1 MIADS
6 SSSAPVRL
14 AVVVLDGPLGEDPAI
29 AELIVG
35 ADLVVAADGGA
46 DRLGHVGQAPDLVV
60 GDLDSLDPARAA
72 QLAAAGIPIQRHP
85 RDKDLIDGELAMLAA
100 LRSDPDRIVLL
111 GLLGGTRPDMVLANQ
126 MLLFH
131 PRLAPGTAE
140 AMVPGWTI
148 FPVGEDVL
156 ELAAAPGKILS
167 LVPID
172 ATAEGV
178 DIEGVRWP
186 LSGAGLQRGQ
196 GRTLSNRV
204 AGEVIRVRCRTGR
217 ALLYL
222 ER

>member
-1 MIADS
+1 MADS
-6 SSSAPVRL
+6 YSPASGRL

-29 AELIVG
+29 ADLIAG
-35 ADLVVAADGGA
+35 AELVVAADGGA
-46 DRLGHVGQAPDLVV
+46 NRLGDSGQVPDLVV
-60 GDLDSLDPARAA
+60 GDLDSLDPARAE

-85 RDKDLIDGELAMLAA
+85 RDKDLIDGELALLAA
-100 LRSDPDRIVLL
+100 LRRHPDRIILL
-111 GLLGGTRPDMVLANQ
+111 GLLGGTRPDMILANQ

-131 PRLAPGTAE
+131 PQLAPATAT

-148 FPVGEDVL
+148 FPVGKDSL
-156 ELAAAPGKILS
+156 ELAAVPGKILS

-186 LSGAGLQRGQ
+186 LSGAVLQRGQ
-196 GRTLSNRV
+196 GRTLSNQV
-204 AGEVIRVRCRTGR
+204 AEDRVRVSCRTGR

>member
-1 MIADS
+1 MADRQPPAS
-6 SSSAPVRL
+6 GRL
-14 AVVVLDGPLGEDPAI
+14 AVVALDGPLGVDPAI
-29 AELIVG
+29 ADLIAG
-35 ADLVVAADGGA
+35 ADLIVAADGGA
-46 DRLGHVGQAPDLVV
+46 DRLGDSGQVPDLVV
-60 GDLDSLDPARAA
+60 GDLDSLDPDRAE

-85 RDKDLIDGELAMLAA
+85 RDKDLIDGELALQAA
-100 LRSDPDRIVLL
+100 LQSRPDRVVLL

-131 PRLAPGTAE
+131 PQLAPVTAT

-148 FPVGEDVL
+148 FPVGQDLL

-178 DIEGVRWP
+178 EISGVRWP
-186 LSGAGLQRGQ
+186 LSEAVLRRGQ

-204 AGEVIRVRCRTGR
+204 AEDRIRVRCRSGR
-217 ALLYL
+217 ALLYM

>member
-1 MIADS
+1 MADRNPPAS
-6 SSSAPVRL
+6 PHL

-29 AELIVG
+29 ADLLAG

-46 DRLGHVGQAPDLVV
+46 DRLGDTGQVPDLVV
-60 GDLDSLDPARAA
+60 GDLDSLDPARVEE
-72 QLAAAGIPIQRHP
+72 LAAAGIPIQRHP
-85 RDKDLIDGELAMLAA
+85 RDKDLIDGELALQAA
-100 LRSDPDRIVLL
+100 LRCHPDRIVLL
-111 GLLGGTRPDMVLANQ
+111 GLLGGARPDMVLANQ

-131 PRLAPGTAE
+131 PGLAAGTAT

-148 FPVGEDVL
+148 FPVGNDRL
-156 ELAAAPGKILS
+156 ELAAVPGKIMS

-172 ATAEGV
+172 AVAEGV
-178 DIEGVRWP
+178 DIHGVRWP
-186 LSGAGLQRGQ
+186 LSGAALQRGQ

-204 AGEVIRVRCRTGR
+204 AEDKIRVRCRTGR